1 MKVTKELP
9 CDVTMMKLLLL
20 LNVWFIIITLKV
32 ALQNFTTLNPIKL
45 LVPRLYL
52 YVRYVISTNSYVL
65 RLFMIVHVTAIAIAL
80 LIIFHEYYEHPDC

>member
-1 MKVTKELP
+1 MLDL

-20 LNVWFIIITLKV
+20 MNVWFIIITLKV
-32 ALQNFTTLNPIKL
+32 ALQNFTTSNPIKL

-80 LIIFHEYYEHPDC
+80 LIFHEYYEHPDC